1 MTVLALRQL
10 LLLVDL
16 TTPEGVVP
24 AGTTIAVDA
33 AEARIMLAAIGLAED
48 LGEAVDVAA
57 LVEQLQA
64 LPTNTSGE
72 GVATGAPS
80 GPVLQPRTDGAGAPP
95 EPANAV
101 AGDDTL
107 PSAAP
112 GGGDAATGAAPV
124 SDTLPGGATPDSA
137 GASPVDAA
145 KAHDAAEAPGAAASP
160 PPAGEA
166 PGGAAPTGA
175 AAPATRR
182 AKRT

>member
-1 MTVLALRQL
+1 MTVLAPRRL

-16 TTPEGVVP
+16 TAPEGVVP
-24 AGTTIAVDA
+24 AGTTIVVEA
-33 AEARIMLAAIGLAED
+33 AEARIMLGAIGLAED
-48 LGEAVDVAA
+48 LGEVD
-57 LVEQLQA
+57 LDTLLQELEA
-64 LPTNTSGE
+64 RSTNSSGE
-72 GVATGAPS
+72 GADGSTAPG
-80 GPVLQPRTDGAGAPP
+80 GPVPSPRTDGASAPP
-95 EPANAV
+95 VPANAV

-145 KAHDAAEAPGAAASP
+145 KAHDAAEAPGAAAP
-160 PPAGEA
+160 PPSGGGA
-166 PGGAAPTGA
+166 PGGAAPAGA

-182 AKRT
+182 AKRS